1 MPCLTTR
8 HFLCYNTSVGIEL
21 KILGIDPGMQN
32 LGLGLIELDEDE
44 IRLVNYGLIY
54 HPRIEEKFNDHL
66 DAGINQLAV
75 DFPKYLHLYQ
85 PAIIISEYVPAGK
98 LGSNDSLVTAAITT
112 CKVIAF
118 QFGIDWYSIAA
129 STVKKGLTGDH
140 KASKAKVRNAII
152 DVFPEMGESHAQEK
166 KEQKQSGLK
175 MTGLPQDI
183 FDAVAIASIGGA
195 KWLEESR
202 ERQLTTV

>member
-1 MPCLTTR
+1 M
-8 HFLCYNTSVGIEL
+8 

-32 LGLGLIELDEDE
+32 LGLGLIQLDGDE
-44 IRLVNYGLIY
+44 VQLLNYGLIY
-54 HPRIEEKFNDHL
+54 HPRTAEKFNDHL

-75 DFPKYLHLYQ
+75 DFPKYLHLAQ
-85 PAIIISEYVPAGK
+85 PAIIVSEYVPVGK

-129 STVKKGLTGDH
+129 STVKKGITGDH

-152 DVFPEMGESHAQEK
+152 EAFPELGESHAEEK
-166 KEQKQSGLK
+166 KEQKQSGQK
-175 MTGLPQDI
+175 ATGLPQDV
-183 FDAVAIASIGGA
+183 FDAVAIACVGGA
-195 KWLEESR
+195 KWLDESR